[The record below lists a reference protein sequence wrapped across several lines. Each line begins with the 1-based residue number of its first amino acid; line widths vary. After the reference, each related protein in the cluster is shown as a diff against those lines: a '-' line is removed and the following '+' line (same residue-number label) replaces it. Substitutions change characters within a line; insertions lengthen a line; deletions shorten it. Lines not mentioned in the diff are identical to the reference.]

1 MKVFLKMVKVFPRDI
16 IFNRQ
21 RRLDDE
27 GYRWAPTSFLGIPQ
41 LVFVRGVEGEPTIVA
56 KNGPGLLVTGAGFVL
71 TISESSPTGLQSPLF
86 VTVPLNNQQ
95 DLELMITLIPL
106 AGSLVPFQW
115 VEGAKYGVIL
125 SHSMVDIARDYS

>member
-1 MKVFLKMVKVFPRDI
+1 MFLKMVKVFPRDI

-56 KNGPGLLVTGAGFVL
+56 KNGPGLLVTGVW
-71 TISESSPTGLQSPLF
+71 TRS
-86 VTVPLNNQQ
+86 N
-95 DLELMITLIPL
+95 
-106 AGSLVPFQW
+106 
-115 VEGAKYGVIL
+115 EGNRNLGCI
-125 SHSMVDIARDYS
+125 